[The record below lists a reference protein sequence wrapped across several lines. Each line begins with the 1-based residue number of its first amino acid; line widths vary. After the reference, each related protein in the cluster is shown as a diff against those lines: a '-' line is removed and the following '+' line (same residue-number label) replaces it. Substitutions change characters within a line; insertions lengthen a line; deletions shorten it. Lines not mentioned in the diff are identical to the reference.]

1 MKYLIEVKGRDF
13 NVTADIEVVERY
25 KARGQLAGEKVITYD
40 YLDGYDIEALQVHS
54 IEWSNANTI
63 TEEVTY
69 SKYPRLYDEIIAR
82 LEEQIESQISI

>member
-13 NVTADIEVVERY
+13 NVNADIEVVVRF
-25 KARGQLAGEKVITYD
+25 KARGQISGEKVITYD
-40 YLDGYDIEALQVHS
+40 YLDGYDIEDLHVLS